1 MASDSYSSDIQQKR
15 FDKELK
21 LLANLIG
28 VKAEPRRTPFGVIIR
43 IIYSKY
49 TLHNKE
55 IQFDLY
61 LEGKYPFQAPRLL
74 CESVFSFPSVSDG
87 RDLLG
92 EILKQ
97 KWTPSITSADII
109 NMIPDF
115 FKNTLLP
122 LQKELQNK
130 DFGKFHLGSPYHLD
144 IWEKK
149 EAMGTYYS
157 LEIDPR
163 TGKTGK
169 ERVIVVTHTIFL
181 QFDLNS
187 QVPGIGYLDSWA
199 TLQSLNM
206 IKRSR
211 QEPDRITFEWKK
223 IENIPAYVQNY
234 KIAQASELI
243 DLVSRNMQKIG
254 AIVKKNGSSSVYNED
269 DVNGKA
275 IKKMKINEI
284 LQAIEVYEDNLEEKM
299 NIEIINSLMQL
310 YQQAIEYFAAVS
322 NPQYDIFLQRMHM
335 LLSNENVL
343 AVLQGKT
350 NEKKQEII
358 GKNVENQEEGKKELI
373 KSLDSQEK
381 NNEKNDMEK
390 IEEASGKDA
399 VEKKIQENY
408 DGGCI
413 KENEKDIKENEKD
426 IKESENNIKGSEKDI
441 KENVEG
447 SEVREIHC
455 SSIEEEAK
463 LVLSEGS
470 VEGEDTT
477 DIAAFHIIDDK
488 EKLHSEDENSEN
500 N

>member
-1 MASDSYSSDIQQKR
+1 MASDTYSSDIQQKR

-21 LLANLIG
+21 LLENLVG
-28 VKAEPRRTPFGVIIR
+28 VKAEPRHTPFGVIIKV
-43 IIYSKY
+43 IYSKY
-49 TLHNKE
+49 TIHNKE

-115 FKNTLLP
+115 FKNILLP
-122 LQKELQNK
+122 LQKDLQYK
-130 DFGKFHLGSPYHLD
+130 DFGKFHLGNPYHLE
-144 IWEKK
+144 IWGKK
-149 EAMGTYYS
+149 ESMGTYYS
-157 LEIDPR
+157 LEINPK

-169 ERVIVVTHTIFL
+169 ERIVVVTHTVFL
-181 QFDLNS
+181 QFDLNN
-187 QVPGIGYLDSWA
+187 QFPGIGHLDSWA
-199 TLQSLNM
+199 TLQSLNT

-211 QEPDRITFEWKK
+211 QEPDKITFEWKQ
-223 IENIPAYVQNY
+223 IGDSPAYSQHY

-254 AIVKKNGSSSVYNED
+254 AIVKKNGLSSVYNED

-284 LQAIEVYEDNLEEKM
+284 LQAIEVYEDNLEEKI

-335 LLSNENVL
+335 LLANESVL
-343 AVLQGKT
+343 EVLQGKT
-350 NEKKQEII
+350 TEKKQE
-358 GKNVENQEEGKKELI
+358 KTEENVGNEGKGSVI
-373 KSLDSQEK
+373 
-381 NNEKNDMEK
+381 NEKDDKKEDIESLEK
-390 IEEASGKDA
+390 GEKMDEEVSGKEA
-399 VEKKIQENY
+399 VESQKIQE
-408 DGGCI
+408 
-413 KENEKDIKENEKD
+413 KKDEDD
-426 IKESENNIKGSEKDI
+426 IKESEKSDKIN
-441 KENVEG
+441 EG
-447 SEVREIHC
+447 SLKMSEINC
-455 SSIEEEAK
+455 LGIGEEAK
-463 LVLSEGS
+463 VVVSEGS
-470 VEGEDTT
+470 VEGEIIT
-477 DIAAFHIIDDK
+477 DISSFHIIDEK
-488 EKLHSEDENSEN
+488 EKLHTRDENSEN